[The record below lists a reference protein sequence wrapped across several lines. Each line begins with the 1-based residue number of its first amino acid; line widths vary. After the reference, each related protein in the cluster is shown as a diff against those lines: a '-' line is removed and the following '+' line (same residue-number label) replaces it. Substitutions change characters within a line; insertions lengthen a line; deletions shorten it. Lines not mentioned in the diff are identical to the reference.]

1 MPFYTE
7 EGIQIPAVTTE
18 QMREVDRVA
27 VEDFNLEILQ
37 MMENAGRNLA
47 GMVINSLDDDGP
59 VLVLAGPG
67 GNGGGGICCV
77 RHLRNHGID
86 ISLALTKQPS
96 ELGKAAAAQYN
107 ILSRSGFSA
116 LPSEGVEHALRSSKI
131 VVDAIIGYSLQGA
144 PRGKAAELISL
155 ASEHAPRIISLDV
168 PSGLDSTSGEA
179 PGVFISPEITL
190 TLALP
195 KTGLSGSSCA
205 LYLADIGIPP
215 EVYSRIGIHFEPFF
229 AGRYSIPIEFRKPAD
244 SDNNLA
250 FQ

>member
-7 EGIQIPAVTTE
+7 EGIQIPAVTTD

-27 VEDFNLEILQ
+27 VEVFKLDILQ

-47 GMVINSLDDDGP
+47 ALVINSLGSEDGP

-86 ISLALTKQPS
+86 VSLVLTKQPT
-96 ELGKAAAAQYN
+96 ELGRAATAQYH
-107 ILSRSGFSA
+107 ILYRSGFRA
-116 LPSEGVEHALRSSKI
+116 LPAESVEHSLRTSKI

-144 PRGKAAELISL
+144 PRGKTAELISL
-155 ASEHAPRIISLDV
+155 ASEHAPRMISLDV

-179 PGVFISPEITL
+179 VGVVLSPEITL

-195 KTGLSGSSCA
+195 KTGLSGISGA

-215 EVYSRIGIHFEPFF
+215 EVYSEIGVHFEPFF
-229 AGRYSIPIEFRKPAD
+229 AGRYSISLEFRKR
-244 SDNNLA
+244 SD
-250 FQ
+250 